1 MQAVGVL
8 VDAVQ
13 NQFVKPWRLKAAC
26 AVLKM
31 VGADRAETMPATTA
45 QEVHVRFQEREA
57 ELFER
62 QGKLKASEVNHTR
75 SIDVADDCEAAI
87 AAPVPT
93 EAHRTEAG
101 GSGEVVEQATETTQH
116 AASVAVASAAHEP
129 VDDSL
134 DGGGGIREDVIK
146 KFRQSVSDRVSQ
158 PDPAAVR
165 PMTIAPGPADRRSRQ
180 GESLTRIIERVSEI
194 QSVPIPRNGRR
205 RHKSARLE
213 SCPTEG
219 LTGWV
224 GASPCGGEGDRAGP

>member
-57 ELFER
+57 ELREC
-62 QGKLKASEVNHTR
+62 QGKLKASEVNHSR
-75 SIDVADDCEAAI
+75 SIEVADDCEAAI

-93 EAHRTEAG
+93 EAQGTEAG
-101 GSGEVVEQATETTQH
+101 GSGEVMEQATETTQH

-134 DGGGGIREDVIK
+134 DGGGKVREAVIK
-146 KFRQSVSDRVSQ
+146 RFRQSVSDRVSQ
-158 PDPAAVR
+158 PDGAAVR

-180 GESLTRIIERVSEI
+180 GESLTRIIERISEI
-194 QSVPIPRNGRR
+194 QSAPIPRSCRR
-205 RHKSARLE
+205 RHK
-213 SCPTEG
+213 
-219 LTGWV
+219 
-224 GASPCGGEGDRAGP
+224 